1 MKNIYAIY
9 KKCREMLVNIDIEC
23 GKVSNLIVNSRAKNR
38 WGRCSFKKETNSYEI
53 QLNSTL
59 LEDGVADDGAIN
71 TMLHELLH
79 TVEGC
84 DGHGAKW
91 KYLADRVRRNYGI
104 VIKRT
109 SSAQDKGVPE
119 DNPMNA
125 KYVFKCNH
133 CGKIVTWDR
142 ECKFTRLY
150 ECYRCGTC
158 HIGKFKKII

>member
-38 WGRCSFKKETNSYEI
+38 WGICIFKKETNSYEI
-53 QLNSTL
+53 QLSDRL
-59 LEDGVADDGAIN
+59 LQDSVADDGAVN

-84 DGHGAKW
+84 YGHGAKW
-91 KYLADRVRRNYGI
+91 RYLADRVHRNYGI

-109 SSAQDKGVPE
+109 NSAQDKGVPD

-133 CGKIVTWDR
+133 CGKIVTRDR
-142 ECKFTRLY
+142 ESKFTRLY
-150 ECYRCGTC
+150 ECYRCGRC
-158 HIGKFKKII
+158 HTGKFKRII